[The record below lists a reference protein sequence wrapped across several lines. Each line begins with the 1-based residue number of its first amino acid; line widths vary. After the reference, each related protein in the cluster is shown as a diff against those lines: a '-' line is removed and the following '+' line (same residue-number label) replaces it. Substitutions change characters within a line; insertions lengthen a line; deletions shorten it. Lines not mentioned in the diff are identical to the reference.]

1 MKADID
7 PLHSLGGPIGGLF
20 ADHLSWRLAFWVQVS
35 VEDSNCTWTDHL
47 ASDTSVCDRFARRLL
62 QDQVSYAT
70 NSQSDR

>member
-35 VEDSNCTWTDHL
+35 VEDSNCT
-47 ASDTSVCDRFARRLL
+47 
-62 QDQVSYAT
+62 
-70 NSQSDR
+70 